1 MLKAIDSGWVQAQVA
16 DSAYRYQMELERGE
30 RTVVGVNAYTE
41 EGEAIPVPK
50 TNPKL
55 AVERARALDGFRKSR
70 DRKAV
75 ARSLGRL
82 EAVAQGD
89 TDTMPAILEA
99 LRAKATLRAV

>member
-1 MLKAIDSGWVQAQVA
+1 MLKAIDSGWVQGQVA
-16 DSAYRYQMELERGE
+16 DSSYRYQLELERGE
-30 RTVVGVNAYTE
+30 PPVVGANAYTE

-55 AVERARALDGFRKSR
+55 AAERARALAGLRKSR

-82 EAVAQGD
+82 EAAARGGPDPAAPAPGPAPGD
-89 TDTMPAILEA
+89 
-99 LRAKATLRAV
+99 